1 VEDNIS
7 RQNNEN
13 NKSGKIVLLFG
24 VLLLSLVLFI
34 GSISYTITSKRDLPS
49 TTNTKKSATVRASII
64 SQDGF
69 HVSLSHAKYT
79 LALNN
84 LYIDEDKKELF
95 VKLLSIYSKIDENII
110 KEKIDSKTGFIV
122 ISDEIDS
129 KTAKNLKE
137 LSRKLY
143 KLGVYKL
150 VYNDKLRRKIY
161 QGLSIEENSEQRNYP
176 YGDFF
181 SPVVGYTQYKNSKIK
196 GIGGLEKFY
205 DKDLNAVKDSFM
217 KGKKDISGYII
228 FNGETIV
235 IPEHKGFDLHLNIP
249 LKLQKRVSK
258 VLSKYKDELK
268 AKEII
273 ATVMESQTG
282 NIIAMAS
289 SNRYLPN
296 DIKKD
301 EIPNLLNRSVQI
313 SYEAGSVVKPIVLAE
328 LLNKDLAQRYELVNG
343 HNGRYKIGRKTITD
357 THPEKFMSAEDII
370 VNSSNIGIA
379 QLSLRLS
386 GTQIKEMYQRFG
398 FGKETGIDI
407 PNESTGLI
415 PNTKRLN
422 NDIYKATV
430 SYGYSIRTSFIQM
443 LNAYNTFNNNGRMI
457 TPKIVSMLDGPYKVI
472 KLDSQKDEYQVIKPT
487 TAKIMQE
494 ILIKTVQ
501 KGTGRGT
508 ITEGIE
514 IGGKTGT
521 AHIAENGKYVNK
533 YINSFF
539 GFANGEEKKYTIG
552 VTVFEPTE
560 KTFASQTAVPVFKS
574 IVNELMK
581 LGYLKTIN

>member
-205 DKDLNAVKDSFM
+205 DKDLKAVKDSFM